1 MLLLVLAGLG
11 VLVTEDEVNLTGR
24 KDMSVT
30 VQCTQALGIDTY
42 LVGSTALVGTKHDH
56 VGCGVGELLLVELLV
71 LLEELEV
78 GTTAHQGVLR
88 LDLILDNQ
96 GLALV
101 VNLLG
106 ELGRD
111 GVVSSRVLD
120 NQTLVTLHSLEDGGL
135 LNSPFANKRPV
146 LIGLGVDLLRVRGL
160 PPGLPVVGE
169 LLQEGSLE
177 RSGLNRV
184 S

>member
-1 MLLLVLAGLG
+1 M
-11 VLVTEDEVNLTGR
+11 
-24 KDMSVT
+24 
-30 VQCTQALGIDTY
+30 
-42 LVGSTALVGTKHDH
+42 VGSSVLHD
-56 VGCGVGELLLVELLV
+56 
-71 LLEELEV
+71 
-78 GTTAHQGVLR
+78 
-88 LDLILDNQ
+88 
-96 GLALV
+96 
-101 VNLLG
+101 
-106 ELGRD
+106 
-111 GVVSSRVLD
+111 
-120 NQTLVTLHSLEDGGL
+120 QTLVAIDTLEDGGL

>member
-1 MLLLVLAGLG
+1 L
-11 VLVTEDEVNLTGR
+11 
-24 KDMSVT
+24 T

-56 VGCGVGELLLVELLV
+56 VGSGVGELLLVELLV
-71 LLEELEV
+71 LLEELEI
-78 GTTAHQGVLR
+78 GTTTHQGVLR
-88 LDLILDNQ
+88 LDFILDHQ

-111 GVVSSRVLD
+111 GVVGGRVLHH
-120 NQTLVTLHSLEDGGL
+120 QTLVALNSLEDGGL
-135 LNSPFANKRPV
+135 LNSPLANEGPV
-146 LIGLGVDLLRVRGL
+146 LIGLGVVLLRVREL

-177 RSGLNRV
+177 RSRLDRVRRVNEGSIAKWVLNIQ
-184 S
+184 

>member
-1 MLLLVLAGLG
+1 M
-11 VLVTEDEVNLTGR
+11 
-24 KDMSVT
+24 
-30 VQCTQALGIDTY
+30 
-42 LVGSTALVGTKHDH
+42 
-56 VGCGVGELLLVELLV
+56 ELLV

-88 LDLILDNQ
+88 LDLILDYQ

-111 GVVSSRVLD
+111 GVVRSRVLHD
-120 NQTLVTLHSLEDGGL
+120 ETLVTLHSLEDGGL
-135 LNSPFANKRPV
+135 LNSPLANEGPV
-146 LIGLGVDLLRVRGL
+146 LIGLGVVLLRVREL

-177 RSGLNRV
+177 SSRLDNGS
-184 S
+184 